1 MAGKLTYDEV
11 TSIGD
16 PLLDD
21 NFEIIFSGVPSAVG
35 EASTFRL
42 FCKTGVLP
50 GYTLD
55 EVLQEAFGHTI
66 RFAGKKTFS
75 GSITIEFNE
84 NSQMKMYTAIK
95 TWGDL
100 IRGSKTQL
108 AKLFKGGDKST
119 IGSGYAAK
127 AQVNVFRQDGTT
139 AKSYNIVNV
148 WPGQLPD
155 LSFSGGGQAL
165 TISVD
170 FKYDIVT
177 DSDGN

>member
-1 MAGKLTYDEV
+1 MAGKLTYEEV

-21 NFEIIFSGVPSAVG
+21 NFEIIFSGVPSQVG
-35 EASTFRL
+35 DASTFRL

-55 EVLQEAFGHTI
+55 EVLQEAFGHTL

-75 GSITIEFNE
+75 GSISIEFNE
-84 NSQMKMYTAIK
+84 NSQMKMYTMIK

-100 IRGSKTQL
+100 IRGTNTQL
-108 AKLFKGGDKST
+108 STVFRGNGGN
-119 IGSGYAAK
+119 GYAAK
-127 AQVNVFRQDGTT
+127 AQINIFRQDGST
-139 AKSYNIVNV
+139 AKSFYISSI
-148 WPGQLPD
+148 WPGQVPD
-155 LSFSGGGQAL
+155 LSFSGGAQAL

-170 FKYDIVT
+170 FKYDIVK
-177 DSDGN
+177 DSNGN

>member
-1 MAGKLTYDEV
+1 MAGKLTFDEV

-21 NFEIIFSGVPSAVG
+21 NFEIIFSGVPSQVG
-35 EASTFRL
+35 DAGTFRL

-55 EVLQEAFGHTI
+55 EVLQEAFGHAL

-75 GSITIEFNE
+75 GSISIEFNE
-84 NSQMKMYTAIK
+84 NSQMKLYTMIK

-100 IRGSKTQL
+100 IRGSNTQL
-108 AKLFKGGDKST
+108 STLFKGSQTGT
-119 IGSGYAAK
+119 TANGYAAK
-127 AQVNVFRQDGTT
+127 AQINVFRQDGSV
-139 AKSYNIVNV
+139 AKSYYIYNV

-155 LSFSGGGQAL
+155 LSFSGGAQAL
-165 TISVD
+165 TVSVD
-170 FKYDIVT
+170 FKYDIVK